1 MNLISISNISSIK
14 GDRIL
19 FEDVSFGIQEGEKVA
34 LVGVNGCGKSTL
46 LNIIADLDEPE
57 KGGIARNKDI
67 VVSILDQN
75 PVFDPEDTV
84 AVHIFTNPEITQGT
98 LEVSIRAILDR
109 LGINDLNMKISE
121 LSGGMRK
128 KVALAQ
134 ALVKDFDLLILDE
147 PTNHLDIETIVWL
160 ENYLKTTNKAVL
172 MVTHDRYFLD
182 AICTSIYEINGS
194 KIYHYKGNY
203 DFYLRKKA
211 EHEHSQIVEDERIK
225 TVLRREVAW
234 LSRGARARTTKSK
247 NRVENVRN
255 MMERELIREDAK
267 IDFQVTG
274 RRMGKKILEVSDL
287 TFSWDENP
295 LIDRFSYGF
304 KKDTRIGIMG
314 ENGSGKTTLLDL
326 ITGRLKAKS
335 GDYDIGINTV
345 FGYFDQNSE
354 ELPKDQRLIDYVK
367 SKGEVLRTADGFD
380 LTASQMLERFLFDS
394 STHYLPI
401 EKLSGGER
409 RRLYLVAVLMQN
421 PNFLIFDEP
430 TNDLDIKTLSVL
442 EDFLISFS
450 GPLVVVSHDRYF
462 LDRTVDTL
470 LISNGDG
477 TFESFVGNASDW
489 LSSKKTTSKKAS
501 QTKDSTPEAV
511 IKPRHQEENQSK
523 LTYAQ
528 RLRLVELEKLIPQE
542 EQEVAKLEKSFADT
556 SLSPEKLGEL
566 SVNYEKAKAE
576 LESLM
581 EEYMELEIS

>member
-1 MNLISISNISSIK
+1 MNLISISGISSIK

-67 VVSILDQN
+67 VVSILNQN
-75 PVFDPEDTV
+75 PVFDPEDTIS
-84 AVHIFTNPEITQGT
+84 VHIFRNPEITQGT

-109 LGINDLNMKISE
+109 LGIDDLDMRMVE

-160 ENYLKTTNKAVL
+160 ENYLKNSNKAVL

-194 KIYHYKGNY
+194 KIFHYKGNY

-211 EHEHSQIVEDERIK
+211 EHENSQIVEDERIK
-225 TVLRREVAW
+225 TILRREVAW
-234 LSRGARARTTKSK
+234 LSRGPRARTTKSK
-247 NRVENVRN
+247 DRVENVRN
-255 MMERELIREDAK
+255 MMEREKIEEDGK
-267 IDFQVTG
+267 IDFKVTG
-274 RRMGKKILEVSDL
+274 RRMGKKILEISDI
-287 TFSWDENP
+287 TFSWDDSP
-295 LIDRFSYGF
+295 LIDKFSYGF
-304 KKDTRIGIMG
+304 KRDTRIGIMG

-354 ELPKDQRLIDYVK
+354 ELPTDLRLIDYVK

-380 LTASQMLERFLFDS
+380 LTASQMLEKFLFDS

-442 EDFLISFS
+442 EDFLISFN

-489 LSSKKTTSKKAS
+489 LSKRTMSKKIS
-501 QTKDSTPEAV
+501 QTKDTSSAAV
-511 IKPRHQEENQSK
+511 VKPRHQEENSTK

-528 RLRLVELEKLIPQE
+528 RLRLVELEKLIPQK
-542 EQEVAKLEKSFADT
+542 EQDVEQFEKAFSDT
-556 SLSPEKLGEL
+556 SLNPEKLSEL
-566 SVNYEKAKAE
+566 SVKYEKAKAD

-581 EEYMELEIS
+581 EEYMELEI

>member
-1 MNLISISNISSIK
+1 MNLISISGISSIK

-67 VVSILDQN
+67 VVSILNQN
-75 PVFDPEDTV
+75 PIFEPEDTISIHV
-84 AVHIFTNPEITQGT
+84 FRNPEITQGT

-109 LGINDLNMKISE
+109 LGIEDLNMKMSD

-160 ENYLKTTNKAVL
+160 ENYLKNSNKAVL

-194 KIYHYKGNY
+194 KIFHYKGNY

-225 TVLRREVAW
+225 TILRREVAW
-234 LSRGARARTTKSK
+234 LSRGARARATKSK
-247 NRVENVRN
+247 DRVENVRN
-255 MMERELIREDAK
+255 MMEREMTREDAK

-274 RRMGKKILEVSDL
+274 RRMGKKILEVSDI
-287 TFSWDENP
+287 TFSWDDSP
-295 LIDRFSYGF
+295 LIDKFTYGF
-304 KKDTRIGIMG
+304 KRDTRIGIMG
-314 ENGSGKTTLLDL
+314 ENGSGKTTLLNL

-354 ELPKDQRLIDYVK
+354 ELPTDQRLIDYVK

-380 LTASQMLERFLFDS
+380 LTASQMLEKFLFDS

-489 LSSKKTTSKKAS
+489 LAKRTMSKKVS
-501 QTKDSTPEAV
+501 QTKDSTPAAV
-511 IKPRHQEENQSK
+511 VKPRHQEENSTK

-542 EQEVAKLEKSFADT
+542 EQEVAKLERSFADI

-581 EEYMELEIS
+581 EEYMELEI